1 MGGGRIGPVEREV
14 LPFLAPAIRSVL
26 ERALAQDGAA
36 GGPERPRGWAGDWQ
50 EIRLR
55 LEGPLMVVTPC
66 GDRCLGP
73 SGVPVADPRAAYPVS
88 AEDFRRTFELVSG
101 SSVYALE
108 EELRQGF
115 ITLPGG
121 HRVGLCG
128 RAVVR
133 NGAIRTQRDIGS
145 LNVRIAR
152 EVPGAAD
159 ALLPLLVDAAGLP
172 MSTLVFSPP
181 GMGKTTLLRDLA
193 RQISSGRPDLGLGG
207 LRVGVVDERS
217 ELGGSRQGRPTRDL
231 GPRTDVLDGCPKAVG
246 LTLLLRAMGPQ
257 VIVTDEVGR
266 PEDAE
271 ALGEAVRCGV
281 RVLASAHAGSLGEAA
296 SRPVLRGLL
305 EAGVFGRLV
314 RLGTRRGPGT
324 VEEVWDAEG
333 RPLPALPRPA
343 ARGGPAWASVR

>member
-1 MGGGRIGPVEREV
+1 MEGEV
-14 LPFLAPAIRSVL
+14 LPFLAPAIRTVL
-26 ERALAQDGAA
+26 ERALALEGGA
-36 GGPERPRGWAGDWQ
+36 GVPGRPRGWVSDWQ

-55 LEGPLMVVTPC
+55 LEGPLMVVTPA
-66 GDRCLGP
+66 GDRYLGP
-73 SGVPVADPRAAYPVS
+73 AGLPVADPRAAHPVS
-88 AEDFRRTFELVSG
+88 AEDFRRTLELVSG
-101 SSVYALE
+101 SSLYALE

-133 NGAIRTQRDIGS
+133 NGAIQTLREIAS

-159 ALLPLLVDAAGLP
+159 ALLPLLVDAGGLP
-172 MSTLVFSPP
+172 RSTLVFSPP

-193 RQISSGRPDLGLGG
+193 RQISSGRPDLGLAG

-217 ELGGSRQGRPTRDL
+217 EFGGSRQGRLTRDL
-231 GPRTDVLDGCPKAVG
+231 GPRTDVLDGCPKAAG
-246 LTLLLRAMGPQ
+246 LTLLLRAMGPR

-266 PEDAE
+266 AEDGE

-281 RVLASAHAGSLGEAA
+281 RVLASAHAGSLAEAA

-305 EAGVFGRLV
+305 AAGVFERLV
-314 RLGTRRGPGT
+314 RLGTGRGPGT

-333 RPLPALPRPA
+333 RPLPIA
-343 ARGGPAWASVR
+343 ARAPAPRGERPWATVR